1 MFKKLIVFIV
11 LFGFVVSCKKD
22 DDDNVIQLR
31 DRNEQFVTDSISI
44 ANFLDSHYVEVDTE
58 LNVTFE
64 KLTDGDGKESVRKQK
79 TYPLQ
84 HHMAT
89 VDGVNYK
96 IYFLKIREGSKINPT
111 PLDSVLVSYKGNLLD
126 KTRFDW
132 RPNPFWTSA
141 LISGSINTNI
151 FSTKG
156 PRYILPEFK
165 SGDFIEN
172 SDGTLTYN
180 NFGVGVMFLPSGLA
194 YFQNSIQ
201 GISAYTPII
210 VTFNLYAV
218 KFRDHDLDLVLTQEE
233 DLNSNNDYTDD
244 DTDVDGK
251 PNYLDADDDGDGI
264 PTKNEVAITI
274 VEEKTIIDFKIDD
287 NKNGVPNYLDKEDIK
302 EYNKEETTE

>member
-1 MFKKLIVFIV
+1 MV
-11 LFGFVVSCKKD
+11 LFGFVISCKKD
-22 DDDNVIQLR
+22 DDDNIVQLR
-31 DRNEQFVTDSISI
+31 DRNEQFITDSISI
-44 ANFLDSHYVEVDTE
+44 ATFLDSHYVEVDTE

-64 KLTDGDGKESVRKQK
+64 KLTDGDGKESIRKQK

-84 HHMAT
+84 HNVVT

-172 SDGTLTYN
+172 SDGTITYN

-194 YFQNSIQ
+194 YFNNSIS
-201 GISAYTPII
+201 GVLPYTPIVI
-210 VTFNLYAV
+210 TFNLYGV
-218 KFRDHDLDLVLTQEE
+218 KFRDHDLDGILTRHE
-233 DLNSNNDYTDD
+233 DLNKNGDFYDD
-244 DTDVDGK
+244 DSNG
-251 PNYLDADDDGDGI
+251 NGI
-264 PTKNEVAITI
+264 PN
-274 VEEKTIIDFKIDD
+274 F
-287 NKNGVPNYLDKEDIK
+287 LDKEDKIS
-302 EYNKEETTE
+302 NQD